1 MSHYAA
7 RATAMDQQL
16 IEDSSSDIFEADLAK
31 DPSRGSGAGP
41 SEVVATDSMLPR
53 DLPFVGF
60 LRHAPR
66 HGLPDRLE
74 RLLKRRQAPS
84 SISAEGARS
93 SQGDDDLKS
102 VEQDWTKPPSGLK
115 RMGSIPR
122 NVSSPLLTYSEVDH
136 DGDATLPLWPLEEKA
151 VSCLLP
157 PSAVDHR
164 SPDGVLGS
172 ANTLTLQ
179 SLERGFCNSLRLPEE
194 LWATVL
200 SYLAEV
206 KGLHSL
212 CSLGH
217 GYGRVLQW
225 QYVWAGRH
233 IRLPS
238 AIASKALPKFG
249 AWLQAWRSCS
259 KLVVPYCE
267 ELIAEVALHAPD
279 VPLEV
284 AWRFDTNM
292 KGTGVEVLNDGEIV
306 HRVNGEDLVV
316 IGDAPLPSSTST
328 QPYLEVRLDER
339 GEDLGDSFNDF
350 GIGLTASNPLLLHA
364 LGTVADEVPHS
375 WVLDFMKSAVAL
387 SINNTEAMRS
397 DAVTAGDLQEGDR
410 VGILV
415 SSDGGLELFINGISR
430 HRFVPRPEDRVPLGA
445 GLFPVLDLYG
455 RTVQV
460 SRTFAEEP
468 CASAAN

>member
-1 MSHYAA
+1 MEKLS
-7 RATAMDQQL
+7 
-16 IEDSSSDIFEADLAK
+16 EDSSETLDAT
-31 DPSRGSGAGP
+31 DPSTELGHTAGSGP
-41 SEVVATDSMLPR
+41 SEAIEKDSVLPR
-53 DLPFVGF
+53 DQPFVGF

-74 RLLKRRQAPS
+74 RLLKRRQVTSTVSIDGACS
-84 SISAEGARS
+84 SLGNEAQS
-93 SQGDDDLKS
+93 SNALKALG
-102 VEQDWTKPPSGLK
+102 QDWTKPPSGLQ

-136 DGDATLPLWPLEEKA
+136 EGDATLQLWPIEGNA

-157 PSAVDHR
+157 PCAVDHR
-164 SPDGVLGS
+164 SADGALGTIALALPS
-172 ANTLTLQ
+172 
-179 SLERGFCNSLRLPEE
+179 SERGFCNSLRLPEE

-206 KGLHSL
+206 KGLCSL
-212 CSLGH
+212 CSLAH
-217 GYGRVLQW
+217 GYGRVLHW
-225 QYVWAGRH
+225 QYVWSGRY

-238 AIASKALPKFG
+238 SIACEAVPKLG
-249 AWLQAWRSCS
+249 AWLQAWRGSS

-267 ELIAEVALHAPD
+267 ELLAEATLHAPE

-284 AWRFDTNM
+284 AWRFDVNM
-292 KGTGVEVLNDGEIV
+292 KGTGVEVLKSGEIV
-306 HRVNGEDLVV
+306 RRVNGEDLVV
-316 IGDAPLPSSTST
+316 LGDTPLPSCTSK
-328 QPYLEVRLDER
+328 QPYLEVCLDER

-375 WVLDFMKSAVAL
+375 WVLDFTKSAVAL

-397 DAVTAGDLQEGDR
+397 DAATAGDLQQGDR

-415 SSDGGLELFINGISR
+415 SSDGGLELFINGVSR

-468 CASAAN
+468 RASAVR